1 MDPNILEAAR
11 FIGGWAL
18 DPVLRFFGIQVKDER
33 WLKNL
38 GLIFI
43 AVIVG
48 SSVIISTNA
57 LLILAVRKNPSF
69 TIFFTN

>member
-1 MDPNILEAAR
+1 
-11 FIGGWAL
+11 
-18 DPVLRFFGIQVKDER
+18 VLRFFGIQVKDER